1 MFTLCPHRYRHP
13 MLIAYEGVQYYT
25 FNEFRIILNEWFAYL
40 SQWIYSLAAWYFSGC
55 FVEHWFCG
63 FRILF
68 RLYNVVGIYQMKCQ
82 SNFIQFYLVFSLI
95 FFWMLNQ
102 VLTKEFCISCLLS
115 MTFEYYS
122 LISLNY
128 TFSLKFING
137 FIYLKLQRFWQSLAC
152 KQLGSLHILY
162 RCEQVN
168 IQYND
173 DAQLDCFE
181 LGVKA
186 YVYVINSVRVRETF
200 YIEELAKLYLNLE
213 I

>member
-13 MLIAYEGVQYYT
+13 MLIAYKGVQYYI

-63 FRILF
+63 FSIGLYI

-82 SNFIQFYLVFSLI
+82 SNFIHFYLVFSLI
-95 FFWMLNQ
+95 FFLMLNQ
-102 VLTKEFCISCLLS
+102 VLTREFCISCLLS

-128 TFSLKFING
+128 TFSQW
-137 FIYLKLQRFWQSLAC
+137 IYLFEIYQWIYLFEITTLLTVISMQTARQSAHSIPLWT
-152 KQLGSLHILY
+152 SEHT
-162 RCEQVN
+162 V
-168 IQYND
+168 
-173 DAQLDCFE
+173 
-181 LGVKA
+181 
-186 YVYVINSVRVRETF
+186 
-200 YIEELAKLYLNLE
+200 
-213 I
+213 